1 MPISDIHILLQSW
14 LDHGWLRDP
23 QAVGLST
30 FEAQELVAHGFYP
43 VSDVDQLCLYEDE
56 RLFRR
61 AGRPVHALFKAF
73 LQRGQLVANGLGLG
87 DQVHLAGFL
96 RAARQPL
103 PAFRVLLEQGG
114 RSGALLFENGLVLQ
128 FSANLRGK
136 PRHYY
141 LTLVEG
147 NVADAHVPDRR
158 DSDIDL
164 RAAAARHV
172 QALYDSRDT
181 AELQRLARR
190 GNAALR
196 ELARLLS

>member
-1 MPISDIHILLQSW
+1 MPLPDIHVLLQSW

-23 QAVGLST
+23 QAVGLHT
-30 FEAQELVAHGFYP
+30 FEAQELATSGFDAI
-43 VSDVDQLCLYEDE
+43 SDGDQLCLYEDA

-61 AGRPVHALFKAF
+61 AGRPVPASFKVY
-73 LQRGQLVANGLGLG
+73 LQRGQLGANGLELG
-87 DQVHLAGFL
+87 YQVHLAGFL

-103 PAFRVLLEQGG
+103 PACRVLLEQGG

-128 FSANLRGK
+128 FCANLRGK

-147 NVADAHVPDRR
+147 HVADAQLPDR

-164 RAAAARHV
+164 RAASARHV
-172 QALYDSRDT
+172 QAIYDSRDP
-181 AELQRLARR
+181 AELRRLARR

-196 ELARLLS
+196 ELASLLA

>member
-1 MPISDIHILLQSW
+1 MPLPDIHVLLQSW

-23 QAVGLST
+23 QAVGLRT
-30 FEAQELVAHGFYP
+30 FEAQELAAQGFDAI
-43 VSDVDQLCLYEDE
+43 SDGGQLCLYEDA

-61 AGRPVHALFKAF
+61 GRRPVPASFKVY
-73 LQRGQLVANGLGLG
+73 LQRGQLGANGLELG
-87 DQVHLAGFL
+87 YRVHLAGFL
-96 RAARQPL
+96 RAARRPL
-103 PAFRVLLEQGG
+103 PACRVLLEQGG
-114 RSGALLFENGLVLQ
+114 RSGALLFDNGLVLQ
-128 FSANLRGK
+128 FAANLRGK

-147 NVADAHVPDRR
+147 HVADAQLSDR

-164 RAAAARHV
+164 RAASARHV
-172 QALYDSRDT
+172 QAIYDSRDP

-196 ELARLLS
+196 ELAQLLS

>member
-1 MPISDIHILLQSW
+1 MPILDIHFLLQSW
-14 LDHGWLRDP
+14 LDHGCLRDP

-128 FSANLRGK
+128 FAANLRGK

-147 NVADAHVPDRR
+147 HVADAQLPDR

-164 RAAAARHV
+164 RAASARHV
-172 QALYDSRDT
+172 QALYNSRDP

>member
-1 MPISDIHILLQSW
+1 MPLLDIHFLLQSW

-23 QAVGLST
+23 QAVGLRT
-30 FEAQELVAHGFYP
+30 FEAQELAERGFDAI
-43 VSDVDQLCLYEDE
+43 SDGGQLCLYEDA

-61 AGRPVHALFKAF
+61 AGRPVPASFKVY
-73 LQRGQLVANGLGLG
+73 LQRGQLGANGLELG
-87 DQVHLAGFL
+87 YQVHLAGFL

-103 PAFRVLLEQGG
+103 PACRVLLEHGG
-114 RSGALLFENGLVLQ
+114 RSGALLFDNGLVLQ
-128 FSANLRGK
+128 FATNLRGK

-147 NVADAHVPDRR
+147 HVADAQLPDR

-164 RAAAARHV
+164 RAASARHV
-172 QALYDSRDT
+172 QAIYDSRDP
-181 AELQRLARR
+181 ADLQRLARR

-196 ELARLLS
+196 ELASLIS

>member
-1 MPISDIHILLQSW
+1 MPLSDIHVLLQSW

-23 QAVGLST
+23 QAVGLAT
-30 FEAQELVAHGFYP
+30 FEAQELVAHGFDAI
-43 VSDVDQLCLYEDE
+43 SDGGQLCLYEDE

-61 AGRPVHALFKAF
+61 GKRPVQASFKAY
-73 LQRGQLVANGLGLG
+73 LQRGQLGANGLDLG
-87 DQVHLAGFL
+87 YQVRLAGFL
-96 RAARQPL
+96 RAAQPL

-114 RSGALLFENGLVLQ
+114 RSGALLFDSGLVLQ
-128 FSANLRGK
+128 FAANLRGK

-147 NVADAHVPDRR
+147 HVADAELPDR

-164 RAAAARHV
+164 RAASVGHV
-172 QALYDSRDT
+172 QALYDSRDP

-190 GNAALR
+190 GHAALR
-196 ELARLLS
+196 ELAQLLS

>member
-1 MPISDIHILLQSW
+1 MPIFDIHVLLQSW

-128 FSANLRGK
+128 FAANLRGK

-147 NVADAHVPDRR
+147 HVADAQLPDR

-164 RAAAARHV
+164 RAASARHV
-172 QALYDSRDT
+172 QAIYDSRDR

-196 ELARLLS
+196 ELAHLLS

>member
-1 MPISDIHILLQSW
+1 MPISDIHVLLQSW
-14 LDHGWLRDP
+14 LDHGWLREP
-23 QAVGLST
+23 QAVGLAT
-30 FEAQELVAHGFYP
+30 FEAQELVAHGFDAI
-43 VSDVDQLCLYEDE
+43 SDGGQLCLYEDE

-61 AGRPVHALFKAF
+61 GKRQVQASFKAY
-73 LQRGQLVANGLGLG
+73 LQRGQLGANGLDLG
-87 DQVHLAGFL
+87 YQVHLAGFL

-128 FSANLRGK
+128 FAANLRGK

-147 NVADAHVPDRR
+147 HVADAQLADR

-164 RAAAARHV
+164 RAASARHV
-172 QALYDSRDT
+172 QALYDSRDR
-181 AELQRLARR
+181 AELPRLARR

-196 ELARLLS
+196 ELAHLLS

>member
-1 MPISDIHILLQSW
+1 MPILDIHFLLQSW
-14 LDHGWLRDP
+14 LDHGCLRDP

-128 FSANLRGK
+128 FAANLRGK

-147 NVADAHVPDRR
+147 HVADAQLADR

-164 RAAAARHV
+164 RAASARHV
-172 QALYDSRDT
+172 QAIYDSRDR
-181 AELQRLARR
+181 AELQRLVRR

-196 ELARLLS
+196 ELANLLA

>member
-1 MPISDIHILLQSW
+1 MPIFDIHFLLQSW

-23 QAVGLST
+23 QAVGLRT
-30 FEAQELVAHGFYP
+30 FEAQELAARGFDAI
-43 VSDVDQLCLYEDE
+43 SDGGQLCLYEDA

-61 AGRPVHALFKAF
+61 AGRPVPASFKVY
-73 LQRGQLVANGLGLG
+73 LQRGQLGANGLELG
-87 DQVHLAGFL
+87 YQVHLAGVL
-96 RAARQPL
+96 RAARRPL
-103 PAFRVLLEQGG
+103 PAFRVLLEHGG
-114 RSGALLFENGLVLQ
+114 RSGALLFDNGLVLQ
-128 FSANLRGK
+128 FATNLRGK

-147 NVADAHVPDRR
+147 HVADAQLPDR

-164 RAAAARHV
+164 RAASARHV
-172 QALYDSRDT
+172 QAIYDSRDP

-196 ELARLLS
+196 ELASLLA

>member
-1 MPISDIHILLQSW
+1 MPILDIHVLLQSW

-30 FEAQELVAHGFYP
+30 FEAQELVAHGYYP

-128 FSANLRGK
+128 FAANLRGK

-147 NVADAHVPDRR
+147 HVADAQLPDR

-164 RAAAARHV
+164 RAASARHV
-172 QALYDSRDT
+172 QAIYDSRDR

-196 ELARLLS
+196 ELAHLLS

>member
-1 MPISDIHILLQSW
+1 MPLHDIHAVMQSY
-14 LDHGWLRDP
+14 LDDGWLRDP
-23 QAVGLST
+23 QAVGLAT
-30 FEAQELVAHGFYP
+30 FEAQELVAHGFYA

-61 AGRPVHALFKAF
+61 ASRPVHVLFKAF

-128 FSANLRGK
+128 FAANLRGK

-147 NVADAHVPDRR
+147 HVADAELANR

-164 RAAAARHV
+164 RAASAGHV
-172 QALYDSRDT
+172 QALYDSRDP
-181 AELQRLARR
+181 ADLQRLARR

-196 ELARLLS
+196 ELAQLLS

>member
-1 MPISDIHILLQSW
+1 MPILDIHDLLQSW

-23 QAVGLST
+23 QAVGLAS
-30 FEAQELVAHGFYP
+30 FEAQELVAWGFDAI
-43 VSDVDQLCLYEDE
+43 SDGGQLCLYEDE

-61 AGRPVHALFKAF
+61 GKRSVQASFKAY
-73 LQRGQLVANGLGLG
+73 LQRGQLGANGLDLG
-87 DQVHLAGFL
+87 YQVHLAGFL

-114 RSGALLFENGLVLQ
+114 RSGALLFDSGLVLQ
-128 FSANLRGK
+128 FAANLRGK

-147 NVADAHVPDRR
+147 HVADAQLPDR

-164 RAAAARHV
+164 HAASVGHV
-172 QALYDSRDT
+172 QALYDSRDP

-196 ELARLLS
+196 ELAQLLAP

>member
-1 MPISDIHILLQSW
+1 MPIPDIHVLLQSW

-128 FSANLRGK
+128 FAANLRGK

-147 NVADAHVPDRR
+147 HVADAQLPDR

-164 RAAAARHV
+164 RAASARHV
-172 QALYDSRDT
+172 QAIYDSRDR

-196 ELARLLS
+196 ELAHLLS

>member
-1 MPISDIHILLQSW
+1 MPILDIHVLLQSW

-23 QAVGLST
+23 QAVGLTS
-30 FEAQELVAHGFYP
+30 FEAQELAARGFDAI
-43 VSDVDQLCLYEDE
+43 SDGGQLCLYEDA

-61 AGRPVHALFKAF
+61 GGRPVQASFKAY
-73 LQRGQLVANGLGLG
+73 LQRGQLGANGLDLG
-87 DQVHLAGFL
+87 YQVHLAGFL

-128 FSANLRGK
+128 FAANLRGK

-147 NVADAHVPDRR
+147 HVADADVPDR

-164 RAAAARHV
+164 RAASARHV
-172 QALYDSRDT
+172 QAIYDSRAP

>member
-1 MPISDIHILLQSW
+1 MPIPDIHVLLQSW

-61 AGRPVHALFKAF
+61 ACRPVHALFKAF

-128 FSANLRGK
+128 FAANLRGK

-147 NVADAHVPDRR
+147 HVADAQLPDR

-164 RAAAARHV
+164 RAASARHV
-172 QALYDSRDT
+172 QAIYDSRDR

-196 ELARLLS
+196 ELAHLLS

>member
-1 MPISDIHILLQSW
+1 MPISDIHVLLQSW

-23 QAVGLST
+23 QAVGLNT
-30 FEAQELVAHGFYP
+30 FEAQELVAHGFDAI
-43 VSDVDQLCLYEDE
+43 SDGGQLCLYEDE

-61 AGRPVHALFKAF
+61 GQRPVQASFKAY
-73 LQRGQLVANGLGLG
+73 LQRGQLGANGLGLG
-87 DQVHLAGFL
+87 YQVHLAGFL

-114 RSGALLFENGLVLQ
+114 RSGALLFDNGLVLQ
-128 FSANLRGK
+128 FAANLWGK

-147 NVADAHVPDRR
+147 HVADAQLPDR

-164 RAAAARHV
+164 RAASVGHV
-172 QALYDSRDT
+172 QALYDSRDP
-181 AELQRLARR
+181 ADLRRLARR

-196 ELARLLS
+196 ELAQLLAA

>member
-1 MPISDIHILLQSW
+1 MPILDIHDLLQSW

-23 QAVGLST
+23 QAVGLAS
-30 FEAQELVAHGFYP
+30 FEAQELVAWGFDAI
-43 VSDVDQLCLYEDE
+43 SDGGQLCLYEDE

-61 AGRPVHALFKAF
+61 GKRQVQASFKAY
-73 LQRGQLVANGLGLG
+73 LQRGQLGANGLDLG
-87 DQVHLAGFL
+87 YQVHLAGFL

-114 RSGALLFENGLVLQ
+114 RSGALLFDSGLVLQ
-128 FSANLRGK
+128 FAANLRGK

-147 NVADAHVPDRR
+147 HVADAQLADR

-164 RAAAARHV
+164 HAASVGHV
-172 QALYDSRDT
+172 QAIYDSRDR

-196 ELARLLS
+196 ELASLLA

>member
-1 MPISDIHILLQSW
+1 MPLLEIHTLLQSW
-14 LDHGWLRDP
+14 LEHGWLREP
-23 QAVGLST
+23 QAVGLAS
-30 FEAQELVAHGFYP
+30 FEAQELQARRF
-43 VSDVDQLCLYEDE
+43 DVICDGGQLCLYEQE
-56 RLFRR
+56 RLLRR
-61 AGRPVHALFKAF
+61 GGRPVQASFKAY
-73 LQRGQLVANGLGLG
+73 LQRGQLGANGLDLAY
-87 DQVHLAGFL
+87 QVHLAGFL

-114 RSGALLFENGLVLQ
+114 RSGALLFDNGLVLQ

-147 NVADAHVPDRR
+147 HVADAQLPDR

-164 RAAAARHV
+164 RAASAGHV
-172 QALYDSRDT
+172 QALYDSRHPAD
-181 AELQRLARR
+181 LQRLARR

-196 ELARLLS
+196 ELAQLLA

>member
-1 MPISDIHILLQSW
+1 MPILDIHVLLQSW
-14 LDHGWLRDP
+14 LDHGCLRDP
-23 QAVGLST
+23 QAVGLAT
-30 FEAQELVAHGFYP
+30 FEAQELVARGFYA

-61 AGRPVHALFKAF
+61 AGRPVHVLFKAF

-87 DQVHLAGFL
+87 DQVHLAGIL

-103 PAFRVLLEQGG
+103 PAFRVLLERGG
-114 RSGALLFENGLVLQ
+114 RSGALLFDNGLVLQ
-128 FSANLRGK
+128 FSANFWGK

-147 NVADAHVPDRR
+147 HVSGAELPDR

-164 RAAAARHV
+164 RAASARHV
-172 QALYDSRDT
+172 QAIYDSRDP
-181 AELQRLARR
+181 ADLQRLARR

-196 ELARLLS
+196 ELAQLLS

>member
-1 MPISDIHILLQSW
+1 MPIFDIHVLLQSW
-14 LDHGWLRDP
+14 LDHGWLCDP

-30 FEAQELVAHGFYP
+30 FEAQELVAHGYYP

-128 FSANLRGK
+128 FAANLRGK

-147 NVADAHVPDRR
+147 HVADAQLADR

-164 RAAAARHV
+164 RAASARHV
-172 QALYDSRDT
+172 QAIYDSRDR

-196 ELARLLS
+196 ELAHLLS

>member
-1 MPISDIHILLQSW
+1 MPILDIHVLLQSW

-128 FSANLRGK
+128 FAANLRGK

-147 NVADAHVPDRR
+147 HVADAQLPDR

-164 RAAAARHV
+164 RAASARHV
-172 QALYDSRDT
+172 QAIYDSRDR

-196 ELARLLS
+196 ELAHLLS

>member
-1 MPISDIHILLQSW
+1 MLLPDIHVLLQSW

-30 FEAQELVAHGFYP
+30 FEAQELVAHGFYA

-61 AGRPVHALFKAF
+61 AGRPVHVLFKAF
-73 LQRGQLVANGLGLG
+73 LQRGQLVANSLGLG

-114 RSGALLFENGLVLQ
+114 RSGALLFDNGLVLQ
-128 FSANLRGK
+128 FSANFWGK

-147 NVADAHVPDRR
+147 HVADAHVPDR
-158 DSDIDL
+158 DSEIDL
-164 RAAAARHV
+164 RAASARHV
-172 QALYDSRDT
+172 QAIYDSRDP
-181 AELQRLARR
+181 AELRRLARR

-196 ELARLLS
+196 ELASLLA

>member
-1 MPISDIHILLQSW
+1 MPILDIHFLLQSW
-14 LDHGWLRDP
+14 LDHGCLRDP

-128 FSANLRGK
+128 FGANLRGK

-147 NVADAHVPDRR
+147 HVADAQLPDR

-164 RAAAARHV
+164 RAASARHV
-172 QALYDSRDT
+172 QAIYDSRDP

-196 ELARLLS
+196 ELASLLA

>member
-1 MPISDIHILLQSW
+1 MPILDIHFLLQSW
-14 LDHGWLRDP
+14 LDHGCLRDP

-30 FEAQELVAHGFYP
+30 FEAQELVAHGYYP

-128 FSANLRGK
+128 FAANLRGK

-141 LTLVEG
+141 LTMVEG
-147 NVADAHVPDRR
+147 HVADAQLADR

-164 RAAAARHV
+164 RAASARHV
-172 QALYDSRDT
+172 QAIYDSRDR

-196 ELARLLS
+196 ELAHLLS